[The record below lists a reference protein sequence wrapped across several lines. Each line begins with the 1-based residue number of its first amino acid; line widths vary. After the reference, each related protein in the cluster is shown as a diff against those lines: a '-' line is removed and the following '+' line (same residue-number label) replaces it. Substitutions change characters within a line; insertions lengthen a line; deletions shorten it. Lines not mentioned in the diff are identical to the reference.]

1 MSRKQS
7 RGKYIKGDSEIIKH
21 LSLVEYSFAELSRK
35 YTGGID
41 ADNPGANIIIKDV
54 HHPDDLA
61 REVSIPA
68 QFNQQL
74 ADHTQHARII
84 MPGDFTSDLES
95 MRNRKGQGTD
105 ESEEIGRLYEEEI
118 FRKIKKK
125 PSRQHRDEESAT
137 SFENEA
143 ELQEPQDLSASSPA
157 AGSAAVSPQIR
168 IINNKP
174 APKILDSEAHL
185 HDLAPPTAA
194 QVEAFANIV
203 QDSQAEEQTQE
214 STQEFIPSFH
224 APADSMAPEAKS
236 IAAYKEKVVQ
246 DKERLDQMEGDA
258 RATGYEDGFRQ
269 GEIKGL
275 AQTRAVTTEIFS
287 TVEKLVTDL
296 EGLRRDLLG
305 RATENFYEI
314 AQVVAQ
320 TLIAK
325 EIEDDPARFLALLRK
340 AIETIVTDDQFK
352 IKVSQEMLESLQR
365 LSDKQELHKHMVAD
379 PQLIGSQFVIDAKLS
394 SISAD
399 LPALIQDVIKQVRVP
414 VFEEEMIKGKAG

>member
-7 RGKYIKGDSEIIKH
+7 RGKYIKGGSDIIKH
-21 LSLVEYSFAELSRK
+21 LSLVEYSFAELSKK

-54 HHPDDLA
+54 HHPEDLA

-95 MRNRKGQGTD
+95 MRNRKGQGDD

-125 PSRQHRDEESAT
+125 PTKHQRDGDPVDSHEMDSEHHK
-137 SFENEA
+137 E
-143 ELQEPQDLSASSPA
+143 QEHLSLADHVKGQA
-157 AGSAAVSPQIR
+157 AMPPQIR
-168 IINNKP
+168 IINQKSP
-174 APKILDSEAHL
+174 SILDSEAHL
-185 HDLAPPTAA
+185 QDLAPPTAA
-194 QVEAFANIV
+194 QVEAFVNIV
-203 QDSQAEEQTQE
+203 QDTHAAQPTSPNPQD
-214 STQEFIPSFH
+214 FIPSFH
-224 APADSMAPEAKS
+224 AQEDSFAPEAKS

-246 DKERLDQMEGDA
+246 ERERLDQLEGDA

-287 TVEKLVTDL
+287 TVERLVSDL

-352 IKVSQEMLESLQR
+352 IKVSQEMLESLHT

-379 PQLIGSQFVIDAKLS
+379 PQLVGSQFVIDAKLS

-414 VFEEEMIKGKAG
+414 VFEEDLIQGKAG